1 MNSGRIRILFLILAD
16 VFTLS
21 ASWLGTALVY
31 HAMGGR
37 YEMSTYTAMW
47 PFLFVFVLL
56 ASVVRLY
63 HGNLF
68 YPGMA
73 LDQVEETR
81 RMVYAVRATYLLLFC
96 IGYVLPIN
104 ELIAFICASV
114 NCCLTFTV
122 SLNKSFS
129 LSASGLTNSTIS
141 SFK

>member
-31 HAMGGR
+31 QAMGGR
-37 YEMSTYTAMW
+37 YEMSTYIAMW

-63 HGNLF
+63 HGNLL

-81 RMVYAVRATYLLLFC
+81 RMSTPCSRRICCSSATSRSPAAWR
-96 IGYVLPIN
+96 ISP
-104 ELIAFICASV
+104 AWS
-114 NCCLTFTV
+114 
-122 SLNKSFS
+122 SW
-129 LSASGLTNSTIS
+129 SAPP
-141 SFK
+141 